1 MKRIKVYDGDGKS
14 REEKE
19 SCFPIFQPKGE
30 NKGASTQ

>member
-19 SCFPIFQPKGE
+19 SCFPTFQAKGE
-30 NKGASTQ
+30 TKGAGTQ